1 MRDIGLTIDVEFNV
15 NNTVNTGN
23 LDALTLKLMSLIE
36 DFIYAELDIADEVLV
51 DCDVYVG
58 DEEDGE

>member
-36 DFIYAELDIADEVLV
+36 DFIYDELDIADEVLV
-51 DCDVYVG
+51 DCDVYV
-58 DEEDGE
+58 DEEEGE